1 NARPYTACF
10 AIHIGGSELLTSPH
24 LPMDPTL
31 DEALVAAAG
40 EPCMSTGVCLNGT
53 NISSAVVF
61 FYDFILTLP
70 QEITFYVTL
79 KFKFKYRWRQLCC
92 AFLSLRYF
100 SAAYQG
106 VILLAVIRRDWIPK
120 VRRLKAPKFCSTW
133 DTLALS
139 FDSAFQ
145 ICFVL
150 YISNRMRVLFGHL
163 PGGMALVAALIALG
177 LSAPL
182 INVALPNPSVFAQCR
197 FPYSVPT
204 SRSIFDAITTLML
217 VWLLYGYQK
226 RRKLRR
232 GWVDSNGS
240 KNSDLGLTEVTEL
253 MVEGEREP

>member
-24 LPMDPTL
+24 LPMDSTL
-31 DEALVAAAG
+31 DEASSVVWASRVLVAA
-40 EPCMSTGVCLNGT
+40 
-53 NISSAVVF
+53 AVVF

-70 QEITFYVTL
+70 QEMTFHVSYL
-79 KFKFKYRWRQLCC
+79 KHHRWWYYY

-100 SAAYQG
+100 PAIYQG
-106 VILLAVIRRDWIPK
+106 VILLAVIRGDWVPK
-120 VRRLKAPKFCSTW
+120 VRRLKTPKFCSTW

-150 YISNRMRVLFGHL
+150 YISNRMRILSRHSSL
-163 PGGMALVAALIALG
+163 PGGRALVAALIPLG

-204 SRSIFDAITTLML
+204 SRAGRLPA
-217 VWLLYGYQK
+217 LLQYICQ
-226 RRKLRR
+226 
-232 GWVDSNGS
+232 
-240 KNSDLGLTEVTEL
+240 
-253 MVEGEREP
+253 